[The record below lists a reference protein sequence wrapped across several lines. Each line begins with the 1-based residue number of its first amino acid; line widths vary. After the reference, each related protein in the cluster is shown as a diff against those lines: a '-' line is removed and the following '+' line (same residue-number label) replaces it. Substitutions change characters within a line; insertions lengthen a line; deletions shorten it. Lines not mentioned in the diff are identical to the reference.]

1 MTPQTSSAVTIRA
14 SAPPLHED
22 AKAASTAPLKLI
34 QRTDASH
41 PENRPAEEERV
52 TQEPKQLMEA
62 VRLGD
67 RGAFEQLMGALWG
80 GTVRYAQ
87 QLTGDLDHAQ
97 DVAQVA
103 FTRLWEVRT
112 TIASSAS
119 VRVWLL
125 RTTRN
130 LVVNDHRRTQTSSR
144 WATREADLPKTRPR
158 TPLEETE
165 RHELRSAI
173 TEAVDSLS
181 PRRKESF
188 TLCHLEG
195 LSYREAAEI
204 MGIRPQSV
212 ANYLQAA
219 LSELRVALAP
229 FYQPKVS
236 ALRRDPERGRADRP

>member
-1 MTPQTSSAVTIRA
+1 M
-14 SAPPLHED
+14 
-22 AKAASTAPLKLI
+22 
-34 QRTDASH
+34 
-41 PENRPAEEERV
+41 
-52 TQEPKQLMEA
+52 
-62 VRLGD
+62 
-67 RGAFEQLMGALWG
+67 FGALWG

-112 TIASSAS
+112 SISSSAS

-144 WATREADLPKTRPR
+144 WATREADLPKSRPR

-173 TEAVDSLS
+173 TEAVDGLS
-181 PRRKESF
+181 PRRRESF

-195 LSYREAAEI
+195 LTYREAAEI

-212 ANYLQAA
+212 ANHLQAA
-219 LSELRVALAP
+219 LGELRIALAP
-229 FYQPKVS
+229 HYQSRVGP
-236 ALRRDPERGRADRP
+236 LRRDSASGRRDRP